1 MNEREFQ
8 KVGLQ
13 LLEAAKKQV
22 LIEFKLLTQI
32 INVKEVDFETLMNLN
47 LGRISW
53 LQNWGEKLKQ
63 ADYELCAGVGISKQ
77 VATTLNNALQ
87 WTSYFEFETEKQEED
102 FKDKLKV

>member
-1 MNEREFQ
+1 MDNKDFQ

-13 LLEAAKKQV
+13 LLDAAKRQV

-53 LQNWGEKLKQ
+53 LQNWGEQLQRAESEIYKGTL
-63 ADYELCAGVGISKQ
+63 SKST
-77 VATTLNNALQ
+77 ATTLNNALQ

>member
-1 MNEREFQ
+1 MNEKEFQ

-13 LLEAAKKQV
+13 LIAAAKKQL

-53 LQNWGEKLKQ
+53 LQNWGEQLQRAESEIYKGTLNKQ
-63 ADYELCAGVGISKQ
+63 AAI
-77 VATTLNNALQ
+77 TLNNATQ
-87 WTSYFEFETEKQEED
+87 WTSYFEFASETQEEE
-102 FKDKLKV
+102 FKNKLKV

>member
-1 MNEREFQ
+1 MDNKDFQ

-53 LQNWGEKLKQ
+53 LQNWGEQLQRAESEIYKGTL
-63 ADYELCAGVGISKQ
+63 SKST
-77 VATTLNNALQ
+77 ATTLNNALQ
-87 WTSYFEFETEKQEED
+87 WTSYFEFGSEREED
-102 FKDKLKV
+102 EFKAKLKV